1 MHLMRT
7 TLPKE
12 NSIMNFNK
20 VQTER
25 NLHSLKFNEIKK
37 HLLADL
43 HVPKQEDTTKTI
55 ESWQVQARI
64 WNQIPLKKI
73 GTRCPLAKYFT
84 KKEILA
90 FSISISKIEF
100 NEVEL

>member
-43 HVPKQEDTTKTI
+43 HVPKQEDTPKTI

-64 WNQIPLKKI
+64 WNQIPLKKLESDVHLRK
-73 GTRCPLAKYFT
+73 TLPKRNTCL
-84 KKEILA
+84 
-90 FSISISKIEF
+90 FSLNLQNRVK
-100 NEVEL
+100 